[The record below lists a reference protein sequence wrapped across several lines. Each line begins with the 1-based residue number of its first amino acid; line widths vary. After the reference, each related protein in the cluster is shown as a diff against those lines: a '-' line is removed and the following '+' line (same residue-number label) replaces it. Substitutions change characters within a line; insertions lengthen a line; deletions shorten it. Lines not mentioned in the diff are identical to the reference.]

1 MSEMLE
7 LLILLHTRQ
16 FFDVQA
22 KSTRRLPNLVN
33 PRERI
38 AMVRAM
44 IFLDVKYIKED
55 ELLHRARAKVC
66 EFQWQKRC
74 MILIIPVK
82 KNEDG
87 QQPALA
93 EA

>member
-1 MSEMLE
+1 
-7 LLILLHTRQ
+7 
-16 FFDVQA
+16 
-22 KSTRRLPNLVN
+22 
-33 PRERI
+33 
-38 AMVRAM
+38 MV
-44 IFLDVKYIKED
+44 ED
-55 ELLHRARAKVC
+55 ELLHRARAKVY

>member
-1 MSEMLE
+1 M
-7 LLILLHTRQ
+7 TT
-16 FFDVQA
+16 
-22 KSTRRLPNLVN
+22 KPCVN

-44 IFLDVKYIKED
+44 IFLDFKCIKDD

-66 EFQWQKRC
+66 EFQWQKLQC

-87 QQPALA
+87 QQQPARA